1 MAINK
6 RWAVVLLGSVAT
18 VVSALWVF
26 SDDQASPV
34 RGKAPTAEEE
44 TASALKKRNQSTASS
59 ESGRVVENVEV
70 PVPDDQE
77 IASDSASFEF
87 DAEAIHS
94 FSHSL
99 THGDNRAPSVSEYQ
113 PRVLPSANE
122 LSDPERYQRYEAR
135 QEEQLKLA
143 FVIAAEDKIKT
154 METAI
159 ERAKAEG
166 MDKEQLEE
174 GIRKL
179 EGIRA
184 MKQQLEQEMGIVE
197 TGNNPLP

>member
-1 MAINK
+1 MVVNK
-6 RWAVVLLGSVAT
+6 RWTAIVLGSVAT
-18 VVSALWVF
+18 VSSALWVF
-26 SDDQASPV
+26 SDDQASPI
-34 RGKAPTAEEE
+34 REKAPVAEEE
-44 TASALKKRNQSTASS
+44 TASVLKESDQRTVSS
-59 ESGRVVENVEV
+59 ESGRVVENTEV
-70 PVPDDQE
+70 PVPDGQQ
-77 IASDSASFEF
+77 IPSDNVSLDF

-94 FSHSL
+94 FSYSL
-99 THGDNRAPSVSEYQ
+99 THGDNRAPSVAEYQ
-113 PRVLPSANE
+113 PRVLPSTNE
-122 LSDPERYQRYEAR
+122 LSDPERYQQYEAR

-179 EGIRA
+179 AGIRA
-184 MKQQLEQEMGIVE
+184 MKQQLEQEMGLA
-197 TGNNPLP
+197 TQ